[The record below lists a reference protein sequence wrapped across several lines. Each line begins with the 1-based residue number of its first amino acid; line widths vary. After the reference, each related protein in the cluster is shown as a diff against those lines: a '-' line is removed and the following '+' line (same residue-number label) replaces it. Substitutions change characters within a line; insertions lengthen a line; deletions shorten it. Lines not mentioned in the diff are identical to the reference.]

1 MSNFFDFGDGE
12 NLCSLCLL
20 HHLEED
26 QTGEFVKHAIPL
38 PQEVCHLILLFW
50 MLVLQVDLPKLLR
63 HKLLYLLVTLDNEA
77 QCRKL
82 AGTVGYD
89 PLLIDCVSEEESL
102 EARKTRSNSQ
112 VDLLAHL
119 HRISH
124 VLVRRLQIISGP
136 LYILLRQSRE
146 MRPVNFEVRLA
157 FAA

>member
-1 MSNFFDFGDGE
+1 MSNFFVLGDGE
-12 NLCSLCLL
+12 DLRVLCLL
-20 HHLEED
+20 DHLKED
-26 QTGEFVKHAIPL
+26 QAGEFVKHAISL
-38 PQEVCHLILLFW
+38 PQEVSHLILLLW

-63 HKLLYLLVTLDNEA
+63 HELLYLLVALDYEA

-89 PLLIDCVSEEESL
+89 SLLIDCVSEKESL
-102 EARKTRSNSQ
+102 EACKTRSNSQ
-112 VDLLAHL
+112 VDLLAHT

-146 MRPVNFEVRLA
+146 VCPVDFEVRLA